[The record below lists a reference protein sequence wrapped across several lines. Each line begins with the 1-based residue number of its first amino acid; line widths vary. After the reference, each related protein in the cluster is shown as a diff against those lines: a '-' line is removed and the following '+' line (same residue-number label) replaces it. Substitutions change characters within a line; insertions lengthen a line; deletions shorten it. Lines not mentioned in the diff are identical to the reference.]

1 VEVGTKLL
9 VDCLNILKFCGLPPG
24 YVCTGVV
31 ADYTLSSV
39 PSHLTKHWVQSL
51 LIILYKVNV
60 LTVYNYIDVLIVYT
74 IWTC

>member
-24 YVCTGVV
+24 YACTGVV

-60 LTVYNYIDVLIVYT
+60 LTVYSI
-74 IWTC
+74 